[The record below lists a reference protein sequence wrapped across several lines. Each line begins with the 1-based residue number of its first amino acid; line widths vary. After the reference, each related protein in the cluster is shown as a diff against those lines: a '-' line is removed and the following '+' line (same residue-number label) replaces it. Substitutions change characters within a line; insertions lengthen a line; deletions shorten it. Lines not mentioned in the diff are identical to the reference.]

1 MDSTRS
7 HRGTRQFTSKSVNI
21 LTTHLTSRLG
31 SKTVDYEDAIAP
43 GNGEG
48 MSRFGMS
55 NKSQTPSE
63 SSRLK

>member
-1 MDSTRS
+1 MQ
-7 HRGTRQFTSKSVNI
+7 HNVAGKSD
-21 LTTHLTSRLG
+21 H
-31 SKTVDYEDAIAP
+31 YEDAMAP
-43 GNGEG
+43 GNGDA